1 MTMSTAPVNLAKSSR
16 CNRTASR
23 VRRRSRFRSTEPPRA
38 FPTVNPTLTGLSLS
52 DRARSRK
59 NTVRLPEK
67 WRLPSSYTRRKSACF
82 SRCTDL
88 GNLALEAPL
97 TVAPV
102 RLHKIPRGS
111 TSSDIPTRNHHL
123 TRPRDQ
129 GGFVA
134 TKASRDNPAS
144 QKLACAPWRD
154 DAKEPPDRSW
164 SSCGC
169 GNRASWHVCGGWVG
183 MCAWAWKN
191 GAPLIGKLGVKQMK
205 SIKERT
211 DDQQTRG

>member
-1 MTMSTAPVNLAKSSR
+1 M
-16 CNRTASR
+16 
-23 VRRRSRFRSTEPPRA
+23 RRRIRFRSTEPPRA
-38 FPTVNPTLTGLSLS
+38 FPTVNPTLTGLALS
-52 DRARSRK
+52 DRGRVRK
-59 NTVRLPEK
+59 KTVRLPEK
-67 WRLPSSYTRRKSACF
+67 WRLPFSYTRRKSACF

-97 TVAPV
+97 TVEPV
-102 RLHKIPRGS
+102 RLAQDSRCS

-123 TRPRDQ
+123 TRPATP

-144 QKLACAPWRD
+144 RKLACALWRD

-183 MCAWAWKN
+183 MCAWAWKK
-191 GAPLIGKLGVKQMK
+191 GTPLIGKLGVKQMK

-211 DDQQTRG
+211 DDQQTRGNQHSTFTVSIQ